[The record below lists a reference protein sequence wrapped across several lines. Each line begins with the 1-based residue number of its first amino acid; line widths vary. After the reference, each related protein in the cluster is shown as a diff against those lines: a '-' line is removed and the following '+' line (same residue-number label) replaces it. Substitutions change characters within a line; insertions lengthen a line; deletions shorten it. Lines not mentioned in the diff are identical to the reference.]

1 MFGRTWNHDSLRKYI
16 IVFGTVFND
25 IYINRLSNSGEVL
38 QTLKVPLTYGPKDKV
53 LARLEQNPKMDNQ
66 VGIVLPRISF
76 EMTTLEYDSTRKLN
90 TLNKLTKQASVAANP
105 DVDDEVK
112 YQYQPVP
119 YDMQFEMNILVKNA
133 EDGTRIV
140 EQIVPY
146 FTPDFTVS
154 VNLVP
159 EVDRA
164 RDIPI
169 ILNSITS
176 QDEYEGSFEQ
186 RRALIW
192 TLNFTMKGYLYGP
205 TKKSKLIKYAE
216 TTFRLPEDVDTG
228 NTNNTANTIVV
239 TSRPGLTNQ
248 GQPTSNAAASVPYD
262 EIISTDN
269 YGFINT
275 ITENI

>member
-25 IYINRLSNSGEVL
+25 IYINRLSSTGEVL

-53 LARLEQNPKMDNQ
+53 LSRLEQSPRLDNQ
-66 VGIVLPRISF
+66 VGIILPRISF
-76 EMTTLEYDSTRKLN
+76 EMTTMEYDPTRKLN
-90 TLNKLTKQASVAANP
+90 TLNKLTKQSAVAGT
-105 DVDDEVK
+105 DDEVK

-146 FTPDFTVS
+146 FTPAFIVS
-154 VNLVP
+154 VNVVP
-159 EVDRA
+159 EVDGP

-169 ILNSITS
+169 VLNSISS
-176 QDEYEGSFEQ
+176 QDQYEGNFEQ

-192 TLNFTMKGYLYGP
+192 TLNFTLKGWLYGP
-205 TKKSKLIKYAE
+205 SKKSKLIKHAE
-216 TTFRLPEDVDTG
+216 TVFRFPEDVATG
-228 NTNNTANTIVV
+228 NTNSTANTIVV
-239 TSRPGLTNQ
+239 TSRPGLTAN
-248 GQPTSNAAASVPYD
+248 GQPTTNTALSISYED
-262 EIISTDN
+262 IISTDN
-269 YGFINT
+269 YAIINT

>member
-25 IYINRLSNSGEVL
+25 IYINRLSATGEVL
-38 QTLKVPLTYGPKDKV
+38 QTLKVPLTYGPKEKV
-53 LARLEQNPKMDNQ
+53 LARLDQNPTMDNQ
-66 VGIVLPRISF
+66 VAIVLPRISF
-76 EMTTLEYDSTRKLN
+76 EMTSLEYDPTRKLN
-90 TLNKLTKQASVAANP
+90 TLNKLTKQSATAGT
-105 DVDDEVK
+105 DDEVK

-119 YDMQFEMNILVKNA
+119 YDMQFEMSILVKNS

-146 FTPDFTVS
+146 FTPAFTVS
-154 VNLVP
+154 VNVVP
-159 EVDRA
+159 EVDSA

-169 ILNSITS
+169 VLNSISS
-176 QDEYEGSFEQ
+176 QDQYEGNFEQ
-186 RRALIW
+186 RRAMIW
-192 TLNFTMKGYLYGP
+192 TLSFTLKGYLYGP
-205 TKKSKLIKYAE
+205 SKKSKLIKLAE
-216 TTFRLPEDVDTG
+216 TTFRLPEDVAAG
-228 NTNNTANTIVV
+228 NTTNTSNTIVV
-239 TSRPGLTNQ
+239 ASRPGLTAN
-248 GQPTSNAAASVPYD
+248 GVATSNVAASIAYD

>member
-25 IYINRLSNSGEVL
+25 IYINRLDNNEEVR
-38 QTLKVPLTYGPKDKV
+38 QTVKIPLTYGPKDKV
-53 LARLEQNPKMDNQ
+53 LARLDQNPEMSNQ

-76 EMTTLEYDSTRKLN
+76 EMTSLEYDPTRKLN
-90 TLNKLTKQASVAANP
+90 TLNKLTKQSATAGT
-105 DVDDEVK
+105 DDEVK
-112 YQYQPVP
+112 YQYMPVP

-159 EVDRA
+159 EVDGP

-176 QDEYEGSFEQ
+176 EDQYEGTFTE
-186 RRALIW
+186 RRVLTW
-192 TLNFTMKGYLYGP
+192 TLSFTMKGWLYGP
-205 TKKSKLIKYAE
+205 TKKSKLIKLAE
-216 TTFRLPEDVDTG
+216 TTFRLPEDVTTG
-228 NTNNTANTIVV
+228 NTTNTTSAITVA
-239 TSRPGLTNQ
+239 SRPGLTAN
-248 GQPTSNAAASVPYD
+248 GQPTSNAAASIPYD
-262 EIISTDN
+262 EIISTDD

>member
-1 MFGRTWNHDSLRKYI
+1 
-16 IVFGTVFND
+16 VFND
-25 IYINRLSNSGEVL
+25 IYINRLDNNEEVR
-38 QTLKVPLTYGPKDKV
+38 QTLKIPLTYGPKDKV
-53 LARLEQNPKMDNQ
+53 LARLEQNPQMDNQ

-76 EMTTLEYDSTRKLN
+76 EMTSLEYDPTRKLN
-90 TLNKLTKQASVAANP
+90 TLNKLTKQSATAGT
-105 DVDDEVK
+105 DDEVK
-112 YQYQPVP
+112 YQYMPVP

-159 EVDRA
+159 EVDGA

-176 QDEYEGSFEQ
+176 QDQYEGSFEQ

-192 TLNFTMKGYLYGP
+192 TLSFTMKGWLYGP
-205 TKKSKLIKYAE
+205 TKKSKLIKLAE
-216 TTFRLPEDVDTG
+216 TTFRLPEDVTTG
-228 NTNNTANTIVV
+228 NNTNTTSTV
-239 TSRPGLTNQ
+239 TVAVRPGLTAN
-248 GQPTSNAAASVPYD
+248 GQPTSNAAASIPYD
-262 EIISTDN
+262 EIISTDD

>member
-25 IYINRLSNSGEVL
+25 IYINRLSNTGEVL
-38 QTLKVPLTYGPKDKV
+38 QTLKVPLTYGPKDKI
-53 LARLEQNPKMDNQ
+53 LSRLEQSPRLDNQ
-66 VGIVLPRISF
+66 VGIILPRISF
-76 EMTTLEYDSTRKLN
+76 EMTTLEYDPTRKLN
-90 TLNKLTKQASVAANP
+90 TLNKLTKQSATAGT
-105 DVDDEVK
+105 DDEVK

-154 VNLVP
+154 VNVVP
-159 EVDRA
+159 EVDSA

-169 ILNSITS
+169 ILNSISS
-176 QDEYEGSFEQ
+176 QDQYEGSFEQ

-192 TLNFTMKGYLYGP
+192 TLNFTLKGYLYGP

-216 TTFRLPEDVDTG
+216 TTFRLPEDVATG
-228 NTNNTANTIVV
+228 NTDNTANTIVV
-239 TSRPGLTNQ
+239 ASRPGLTAN
-248 GQPTSNAAASVPYD
+248 GEPTTNTALSISYED
-262 EIISTDN
+262 IISTDD
-269 YGFINT
+269 YAIINT

>member
-25 IYINRLSNSGEVL
+25 IYINRLSNAGEVL

-53 LARLEQNPKMDNQ
+53 LSRLEQNPKMDNQ
-66 VGIVLPRISF
+66 VGIILPRISF
-76 EMTTLEYDSTRKLN
+76 EMTTMEYDSTRKLN
-90 TLNKLTKQASVAANP
+90 TLNKLTKQSTNAGT
-105 DVDDEVK
+105 DDEVK

-119 YDMQFEMNILVKNA
+119 YDMQFEMNILVNNA

-159 EVDRA
+159 EVDGP

-169 ILNSITS
+169 ILNSISS
-176 QDEYEGSFEQ
+176 QDQYEGSFEQ

-205 TKKSKLIKYAE
+205 TKKSKLIKLAE
-216 TTFRLPEDVDTG
+216 TTFRLPEDVETG
-228 NTNNTANTIVV
+228 NTDNTANTIVV
-239 TSRPGLTNQ
+239 ASRPGLTAN
-248 GQPTSNAAASVPYD
+248 GQPTTNTALSISYED
-262 EIISTDN
+262 IKSTDN
-269 YGFINT
+269 YSIINT

>member
-25 IYINRLSNSGEVL
+25 IYINRLDNNEEIR
-38 QTLKVPLTYGPKDKV
+38 QTLRVPLTYGPKDKV
-53 LARLEQNPKMDNQ
+53 LARLEQNPQMSNQ

-76 EMTTLEYDSTRKLN
+76 EMTSLEYDPTRKLN
-90 TLNKLTKQASVAANP
+90 TLNKLTKQSATAGT
-105 DVDDEVK
+105 DDEVK

-119 YDMQFEMNILVKNA
+119 YDMQFEMNVLVKNA

-159 EVDRA
+159 EIDSA

-176 QDEYEGSFEQ
+176 QDQYEGSFEQ

-192 TLNFTMKGYLYGP
+192 TLSFTMKGWLYGP
-205 TKKSKLIKYAE
+205 TKKSKLIKLAE
-216 TTFRLPEDVDTG
+216 TTFRLPEDVTTG
-228 NTNNTANTIVV
+228 NTTNTTSTV
-239 TSRPGLTNQ
+239 TVAARPGLTAN
-248 GQPTSNAAASVPYD
+248 GQPTSNAAASIPYD
-262 EIISTDN
+262 EIISTDD

>member
-25 IYINRLSNSGEVL
+25 IYINRLSNTGEVL
-38 QTLKVPLTYGPKDKV
+38 QTLKVPLTYGPKDKI
-53 LARLEQNPKMDNQ
+53 LSRIEQSPRLDNQ
-66 VGIVLPRISF
+66 VGIILPRISF
-76 EMTTLEYDSTRKLN
+76 EMTTLEYDPTRKLN
-90 TLNKLTKQASVAANP
+90 TLNKLTKQSTTAGT
-105 DVDDEVK
+105 DDEVK

-154 VNLVP
+154 VNVVP
-159 EVDRA
+159 EVDSA

-169 ILNSITS
+169 ILNSISS
-176 QDEYEGSFEQ
+176 QDQYEGSFEQ

-192 TLNFTMKGYLYGP
+192 TLNFTLKGYLYGP

-216 TTFRLPEDVDTG
+216 TTFRLPEDVATG
-228 NTNNTANTIVV
+228 NTDNTANTIVV
-239 TSRPGLTNQ
+239 ASRPGLTAN
-248 GQPTSNAAASVPYD
+248 GEPTTNTALSISYED
-262 EIISTDN
+262 IISTDD
-269 YGFINT
+269 YAIINT

>member
-1 MFGRTWNHDSLRKYI
+1 MFGRTWNHDSIRKYI

-25 IYINRLSNSGEVL
+25 IYINRLSSTGEVL
-38 QTLKVPLTYGPKDKV
+38 QTLKIPLTYGPKDKV
-53 LARLEQNPKMDNQ
+53 LARLDQNPEMTNQ

-76 EMTTLEYDSTRKLN
+76 EMTSMEYDPTRKLN
-90 TLNKLTKQASVAANP
+90 TLNKLTKQSATAGT
-105 DVDDEVK
+105 DDEVK

-154 VNLVP
+154 VNVVP
-159 EVDRA
+159 EVDGP

-176 QDEYEGSFEQ
+176 QDQYEGSFTE
-186 RRALIW
+186 RRVLTW
-192 TLNFTMKGYLYGP
+192 TLSFTLKGYLYGP
-205 TKKSKLIKYAE
+205 TKKSKLIKKAE
-216 TTFRLPEDVDTG
+216 TTFRLPEDVATG
-228 NTNNTANTIVV
+228 NTTNTTSTVIV
-239 TSRPGLTNQ
+239 TARPGLTAN
-248 GQPTSNAAASVPYD
+248 GQPTSNAAASLPYD
-262 EIISTDN
+262 EIISTDD
-269 YGFINT
+269 YGFIHE
-275 ITENI
+275 ITENL

>member
-25 IYINRLSNSGEVL
+25 IYINRLDNDQEVR

-53 LARLEQNPKMDNQ
+53 LARLEQNPEMLNQ
-66 VGIVLPRISF
+66 AGIVLPRISF
-76 EMTTLEYDSTRKLN
+76 EMTTLEYDPTRKLN
-90 TLNKLTKQASVAANP
+90 TLNKLTKQSATGGT
-105 DVDDEVK
+105 DDEVK

-119 YDMQFEMNILVKNA
+119 YDIQFEMNILVKNA

-159 EVDRA
+159 EVDGP

-169 ILNSITS
+169 ILNSISS
-176 QDEYEGSFEQ
+176 QDQYEGNFTE
-186 RRALIW
+186 RRVLTW
-192 TLNFTMKGYLYGP
+192 TLNFTLKGYMYGP
-205 TKKSKLIKYAE
+205 TKKSKLIKFAE
-216 TTFRLPEDVDTG
+216 TTFRLPEDVATG
-228 NTNNTANTIVV
+228 NTTNTSNTIVV
-239 TSRPGLTNQ
+239 ASRPGLTAN
-248 GQPTSNAAASVPYD
+248 GVATSNVAASIDYD
-262 EIISTDN
+262 EIISTNN

>member
-25 IYINRLSNSGEVL
+25 IYINRLSATGEVL
-38 QTLKVPLTYGPKDKV
+38 QTLKVPLTYGPKEKV
-53 LARLEQNPKMDNQ
+53 LARLDQNPTMDNQ
-66 VGIVLPRISF
+66 VAIVLPRISF
-76 EMTTLEYDSTRKLN
+76 EMTSLEYDPTRKLN
-90 TLNKLTKQASVAANP
+90 TLNKLTKQSATAGT
-105 DVDDEVK
+105 DDEVK

-119 YDMQFEMNILVKNA
+119 YDMQFQMSILVKNS

-146 FTPDFTVS
+146 FTPAFTVS
-154 VNLVP
+154 VNVVP
-159 EVDRA
+159 EVDSA

-169 ILNSITS
+169 VLNSISS
-176 QDEYEGSFEQ
+176 QDQYEGNFEQ
-186 RRALIW
+186 RRAMIW
-192 TLNFTMKGYLYGP
+192 TLSFTLKGYLYGP
-205 TKKSKLIKYAE
+205 SKKSKLIKLAE
-216 TTFRLPEDVDTG
+216 TTFRLPEDVETG
-228 NTNNTANTIVV
+228 NTTNTSNTIVV
-239 TSRPGLTNQ
+239 ASRPGLTAN
-248 GQPTSNAAASVPYD
+248 GVATSNVAASIAYD

>member
-25 IYINRLSNSGEVL
+25 IYINRLSSTGEVL
-38 QTLKVPLTYGPKDKV
+38 QTLKVPLTYGPKDKI
-53 LARLEQNPKMDNQ
+53 LSRLEQSPRLDNQ
-66 VGIVLPRISF
+66 VGIILPRISF
-76 EMTTLEYDSTRKLN
+76 EMTTLEYDPTRKLN
-90 TLNKLTKQASVAANP
+90 TLNKLTKQSATAGT
-105 DVDDEVK
+105 DDEVK

-146 FTPDFTVS
+146 FTPAFTVS
-154 VNLVP
+154 VNVVP
-159 EVDRA
+159 EVDSA

-169 ILNSITS
+169 VLNSISS
-176 QDEYEGSFEQ
+176 QDQYEGNFEQ

-192 TLNFTMKGYLYGP
+192 TLNFTLKGWLYGP
-205 TKKSKLIKYAE
+205 SKKSKLIKHAE
-216 TTFRLPEDVDTG
+216 TVFRFPEDVATG
-228 NTNNTANTIVV
+228 NTNSTANTIVV
-239 TSRPGLTNQ
+239 TSRPGLTAN
-248 GQPTSNAAASVPYD
+248 GQPTTNTALSISYED
-262 EIISTDN
+262 IISTDD
-269 YGFINT
+269 YAIINT

>member
-25 IYINRLSNSGEVL
+25 IYINRLSATDEVL

-53 LARLEQNPKMDNQ
+53 LARLDQNPQMTNQ

-76 EMTTLEYDSTRKLN
+76 EMTTLEYDPTRKLN
-90 TLNKLTKQASVAANP
+90 TLNKLTKQSATAGT
-105 DVDDEVK
+105 DDEVK

-154 VNLVP
+154 VNVVP
-159 EVDRA
+159 EVDSA

-176 QDEYEGSFEQ
+176 QDQYEGSFEQ

-192 TLNFTMKGYLYGP
+192 TLSFTMKGWLYGP
-205 TKKSKLIKYAE
+205 TKKSKLIKLAE
-216 TTFRLPEDVDTG
+216 TTFRLPEDVTTG
-228 NTNNTANTIVV
+228 NTTNTSNTIVV
-239 TSRPGLTNQ
+239 ASRPGLTAN
-248 GQPTSNAAASVPYD
+248 GTATSNTAASIPYD
-262 EIISTDN
+262 EIISTDD

>member
-25 IYINRLSNSGEVL
+25 IYINRLSATDEVL

-53 LARLEQNPKMDNQ
+53 LARLDQNPQMTNQ

-76 EMTTLEYDSTRKLN
+76 EMTTLEYDPTRKLN
-90 TLNKLTKQASVAANP
+90 TLNKLTKQSATAGT
-105 DVDDEVK
+105 DDEVK

-154 VNLVP
+154 VNVVP
-159 EVDRA
+159 EVDSA

-192 TLNFTMKGYLYGP
+192 TLSFTMKGWLYGP
-205 TKKSKLIKYAE
+205 TKKSKLIKLAE
-216 TTFRLPEDVDTG
+216 TTFRLPEDVATG
-228 NTNNTANTIVV
+228 NTTNTSNTIVV
-239 TSRPGLTNQ
+239 ASRPGLTAN
-248 GQPTSNAAASVPYD
+248 GTATSNVAASIPYD
-262 EIISTDN
+262 EIISTDD

>member
-25 IYINRLSNSGEVL
+25 IYINRLDNNEEVR
-38 QTLKVPLTYGPKDKV
+38 QTLKIPLTYGPKDKV
-53 LARLEQNPKMDNQ
+53 LARLEQNPEMNNQ

-76 EMTTLEYDSTRKLN
+76 EMTSLEYDPTRKLN
-90 TLNKLTKQASVAANP
+90 TLNKLTKQSATAGT
-105 DVDDEVK
+105 DDEVK

-159 EVDRA
+159 EVDGA

-176 QDEYEGSFEQ
+176 QDQYEGSFEQ

-192 TLNFTMKGYLYGP
+192 TLSFTMKGWLYGP
-205 TKKSKLIKYAE
+205 TKKSKLIKLAE
-216 TTFRLPEDVDTG
+216 TTFRLPEDVLTG
-228 NTNNTANTIVV
+228 NTTNTTSTV
-239 TSRPGLTNQ
+239 TVAVRPGLTAN
-248 GQPTSNAAASVPYD
+248 GQPTSNAAASIPYD
-262 EIISTDN
+262 EIISTDD

>member
-25 IYINRLSNSGEVL
+25 IYINRLSATGEVL
-38 QTLKVPLTYGPKDKV
+38 QTLKVPLTYGPKEKV
-53 LARLEQNPKMDNQ
+53 LARLDQNPTMDNQ
-66 VGIVLPRISF
+66 VAIVLPRISF
-76 EMTTLEYDSTRKLN
+76 EMTSLEYDPTRKLN
-90 TLNKLTKQASVAANP
+90 TLNKLTKQSATAGT
-105 DVDDEVK
+105 DDEVK

-119 YDMQFEMNILVKNA
+119 YDMQFEMSILVKNS

-146 FTPDFTVS
+146 FTHAFTVS
-154 VNLVP
+154 VNVVP
-159 EVDRA
+159 EVDSA

-169 ILNSITS
+169 VLNSISS
-176 QDEYEGSFEQ
+176 QDQYEGNFEQ
-186 RRALIW
+186 RRAMIW
-192 TLNFTMKGYLYGP
+192 TLSFTLKGYLYGP
-205 TKKSKLIKYAE
+205 SKKSKLIKLAE
-216 TTFRLPEDVDTG
+216 TTFRLPEDVETG
-228 NTNNTANTIVV
+228 NTTNTSNTIVV
-239 TSRPGLTNQ
+239 ASRPGLTAN
-248 GQPTSNAAASVPYD
+248 GVATSNVAASIAYD

>member
-25 IYINRLSNSGEVL
+25 IYINRLSATGEVL
-38 QTLKVPLTYGPKDKV
+38 QTLKVPLTYGPKDKI
-53 LARLEQNPKMDNQ
+53 LSRLEQSPRLDNQ
-66 VGIVLPRISF
+66 VGIILPRISF
-76 EMTTLEYDSTRKLN
+76 EMTTMEYDPTRKLN
-90 TLNKLTKQASVAANP
+90 TLNKLTKQSATAGT
-105 DVDDEVK
+105 DDEVK

-146 FTPDFTVS
+146 FTPAFTVS
-154 VNLVP
+154 VNVVP
-159 EVDRA
+159 EVDGP

-169 ILNSITS
+169 VLNSISS
-176 QDEYEGSFEQ
+176 QDQYEGSFEQ

-192 TLNFTMKGYLYGP
+192 TLNFTLKGWLYGP
-205 TKKSKLIKYAE
+205 SKKSKLIKHAE
-216 TTFRLPEDVDTG
+216 TVFRFPEDVTTG
-228 NTNNTANTIVV
+228 NTDSTSNTIVV
-239 TSRPGLTNQ
+239 TSRPGLTAN
-248 GQPTSNAAASVPYD
+248 GQPTTNTALSISYED
-262 EIISTDN
+262 IISTDN
-269 YGFINT
+269 YAIINT

>member
-25 IYINRLSNSGEVL
+25 IYINRLGSTGEVL

-53 LARLEQNPKMDNQ
+53 LSRLEQSPRLDNQ
-66 VGIVLPRISF
+66 VGIILPRISF
-76 EMTTLEYDSTRKLN
+76 EMTTMEYDPTRKLN
-90 TLNKLTKQASVAANP
+90 TLNKLTKQSAAAGT
-105 DVDDEVK
+105 DDEVK

-146 FTPDFTVS
+146 FTPAFTVS
-154 VNLVP
+154 VNVVP
-159 EVDRA
+159 EVDGP

-169 ILNSITS
+169 VLNSISS
-176 QDEYEGSFEQ
+176 QDQYEGNFEQ

-192 TLNFTMKGYLYGP
+192 TLNFTLKGWLYGP
-205 TKKSKLIKYAE
+205 SKKSKLIKHAE
-216 TTFRLPEDVDTG
+216 TVFRFPEDVATG
-228 NTNNTANTIVV
+228 NTNSTANTIVV
-239 TSRPGLTNQ
+239 TSRPGLTAN
-248 GQPTSNAAASVPYD
+248 GQPTTNTALSISYED
-262 EIISTDN
+262 IISTDD
-269 YGFINT
+269 YAIINT

>member
-16 IVFGTVFND
+16 IVFGTIFND
-25 IYINRLSNSGEVL
+25 IYINRLSATGEVL
-38 QTLKVPLTYGPKDKV
+38 QTLKVPLTYGPKEKV
-53 LARLEQNPKMDNQ
+53 LARLDQNPEMLNQ

-90 TLNKLTKQASVAANP
+90 TLNKLTKQSATAGT
-105 DVDDEVK
+105 DDEVK

-119 YDMQFEMNILVKNA
+119 YDLQFEMNILVKNA

-146 FTPDFTVS
+146 FTPAFTVS
-154 VNLVP
+154 VNVVP
-159 EVDRA
+159 DVDGP

-176 QDEYEGSFEQ
+176 QDQYEGNFTE
-186 RRALIW
+186 RRVLIW
-192 TLNFTMKGYLYGP
+192 TLSFTLKGYLYGP
-205 TKKSKLIKYAE
+205 TKKSKLIKLAE
-216 TTFRLPEDVDTG
+216 TTFRLPEDVTTG
-228 NTNNTANTIVV
+228 NTNNTSNTIVV
-239 TSRPGLTNQ
+239 ASRPGLTAN
-248 GQPTSNAAASVPYD
+248 GVATSNAAASIAYD
-262 EIISTDN
+262 EIISTDD

>member
-25 IYINRLSNSGEVL
+25 IYINRLSATGEVL

-53 LARLEQNPKMDNQ
+53 LARLDQNPKMDNQ
-66 VGIVLPRISF
+66 VGIILPRISF
-76 EMTTLEYDSTRKLN
+76 EMTTIEYDPTRKLN
-90 TLNKLTKQASVAANP
+90 TLNKLTKQSATAGT
-105 DVDDEVK
+105 DDEVK

-133 EDGTRIV
+133 EDGTRIL

-146 FTPDFTVS
+146 FTPAFTVS
-154 VNLVP
+154 VNVVP
-159 EVDRA
+159 EVDSA

-169 ILNSITS
+169 ILNSISS
-176 QDEYEGSFEQ
+176 QDQYEGSFEQ

-192 TLNFTMKGYLYGP
+192 TLNFTLKGYLYGP

-216 TTFRLPEDVDTG
+216 TTFRLPEDVATG
-228 NTNNTANTIVV
+228 NTDNTANTIVV
-239 TSRPGLTNQ
+239 ASRPGLTAN
-248 GQPTSNAAASVPYD
+248 GEPTTNTALSISYED
-262 EIISTDN
+262 IISTDD
-269 YGFINT
+269 YAIINT

>member
-1 MFGRTWNHDSLRKYI
+1 
-16 IVFGTVFND
+16 
-25 IYINRLSNSGEVL
+25 
-38 QTLKVPLTYGPKDKV
+38 LKVPLTYGPKEKV
-53 LARLEQNPKMDNQ
+53 LARLDQNPEMLNQ

-90 TLNKLTKQASVAANP
+90 TLNKITKQSATAGT
-105 DVDDEVK
+105 DDEVK

-119 YDMQFEMNILVKNA
+119 YDIQFEMNILVKNA

-159 EVDRA
+159 EVDGP

-176 QDEYEGSFEQ
+176 QDQYEGSFEQ

-205 TKKSKLIKYAE
+205 TKKSKLIKLAE
-216 TTFRLPEDVDTG
+216 TTFRLPEDITTG
-228 NTNNTANTIVV
+228 NTTNTSNTIVV
-239 TSRPGLTNQ
+239 ASRPGLTAN
-248 GQPTSNAAASVPYD
+248 GVATSNAAASIPYD
-262 EIISTDN
+262 EIISTDD

>member
-25 IYINRLSNSGEVL
+25 IYINRLDNNEEIR
-38 QTLKVPLTYGPKDKV
+38 QTLKIPLTYGPKDKV
-53 LARLEQNPKMDNQ
+53 LARLEQNPEMSNQ

-76 EMTTLEYDSTRKLN
+76 EMTSLEYDPTRKLN
-90 TLNKLTKQASVAANP
+90 TLNKLTKQSATAGT
-105 DVDDEVK
+105 DDEVK

-119 YDMQFEMNILVKNA
+119 YDMQFEMNVLVKNA

-159 EVDRA
+159 EIDGA

-176 QDEYEGSFEQ
+176 QDQYEGSFEQ

-192 TLNFTMKGYLYGP
+192 TLSFTMKGWLYGP
-205 TKKSKLIKYAE
+205 TKKSKLIKLAE
-216 TTFRLPEDVDTG
+216 TTFRLPEDVTTG
-228 NTNNTANTIVV
+228 NTTNTTSTV
-239 TSRPGLTNQ
+239 TVAARPGLTAN
-248 GQPTSNAAASVPYD
+248 GQPTSNAAASIPYD
-262 EIISTDN
+262 EIISTDD

>member
-25 IYINRLSNSGEVL
+25 IYINRLSNAGEVL

-53 LARLEQNPKMDNQ
+53 LSRLEQSPKMDNQ
-66 VGIVLPRISF
+66 VGIILPRISF
-76 EMTTLEYDSTRKLN
+76 EMTTMEYDPTRKLN
-90 TLNKLTKQASVAANP
+90 TLNKLTKQSTNAGT
-105 DVDDEVK
+105 DDEVK

-159 EVDRA
+159 EVDGP

-192 TLNFTMKGYLYGP
+192 TLSFTMKGYLYGP
-205 TKKSKLIKYAE
+205 TKKSKLIKLAE
-216 TTFRLPEDVDTG
+216 TTFRLPEDVETG
-228 NTNNTANTIVV
+228 NTDNTANTIVV
-239 TSRPGLTNQ
+239 ASRPGLTAN
-248 GQPTSNAAASVPYD
+248 GQPTTNTALSISYED
-262 EIISTDN
+262 IKSTDN
-269 YGFINT
+269 YSIINT

>member
-25 IYINRLSNSGEVL
+25 IYINRLSNTGEVL
-38 QTLKVPLTYGPKDKV
+38 QTLKVPLTYGPKDKI
-53 LARLEQNPKMDNQ
+53 LSRLEQSPRLDNQ
-66 VGIVLPRISF
+66 VGIILPRISF
-76 EMTTLEYDSTRKLN
+76 EMTTLEYDPTRKLN
-90 TLNKLTKQASVAANP
+90 TLNKLTKQSTTAGT
-105 DVDDEVK
+105 DDEVK

-146 FTPDFTVS
+146 FTPAFTVS
-154 VNLVP
+154 VNVVP
-159 EVDRA
+159 EVDGP

-169 ILNSITS
+169 VLNSISS
-176 QDEYEGSFEQ
+176 QDQYEGNFEQ

-192 TLNFTMKGYLYGP
+192 TLNFTLKGWLYGP
-205 TKKSKLIKYAE
+205 SKKSKLIKHAE
-216 TTFRLPEDVDTG
+216 TVFRFPEDVATG
-228 NTNNTANTIVV
+228 NTNSTANTIVV
-239 TSRPGLTNQ
+239 TSRPGLTAN
-248 GQPTSNAAASVPYD
+248 GQPTTNTALSISYED
-262 EIISTDN
+262 IISTDD
-269 YGFINT
+269 YAIINT

>member
-25 IYINRLSNSGEVL
+25 IYINRLSNAGEVL

-53 LARLEQNPKMDNQ
+53 LSRLEQSPRLDNQ
-66 VGIVLPRISF
+66 VGIILPRISF
-76 EMTTLEYDSTRKLN
+76 EMTTMEYDPTRKLN
-90 TLNKLTKQASVAANP
+90 TLNKLTKQSTTAGT
-105 DVDDEVK
+105 DDEVK

-159 EVDRA
+159 EVDGP

-192 TLNFTMKGYLYGP
+192 TLSFTMKGYLYGP
-205 TKKSKLIKYAE
+205 TKKSKLIKHAE
-216 TTFRLPEDVDTG
+216 TVFRFPEDVATG
-228 NTNNTANTIVV
+228 NTNSTANTIVV
-239 TSRPGLTNQ
+239 TSRPGLTAN
-248 GQPTSNAAASVPYD
+248 G
-262 EIISTDN
+262 
-269 YGFINT
+269 
-275 ITENI
+275 

>member
-25 IYINRLSNSGEVL
+25 IYINRLSSTGEVL

-53 LARLEQNPKMDNQ
+53 LSRLEQSPRLDNQ
-66 VGIVLPRISF
+66 VGIILPRISF
-76 EMTTLEYDSTRKLN
+76 EMTTLEYDPTRKLN
-90 TLNKLTKQASVAANP
+90 TLNKLTKQSATAGT
-105 DVDDEVK
+105 DDEVK

-146 FTPDFTVS
+146 FTPAFTVS
-154 VNLVP
+154 VNVVP
-159 EVDRA
+159 EVDSA

-169 ILNSITS
+169 VLNSISS
-176 QDEYEGSFEQ
+176 QDQYEGNFEQ

-192 TLNFTMKGYLYGP
+192 TLNFTLKGWLYGP
-205 TKKSKLIKYAE
+205 SKKSKLIKHAE
-216 TTFRLPEDVDTG
+216 TVFRFPEDVATG
-228 NTNNTANTIVV
+228 NTNSTANTIVV
-239 TSRPGLTNQ
+239 TSRPGLTAN
-248 GQPTSNAAASVPYD
+248 GQPTTNTALSISYED
-262 EIISTDN
+262 IISTDD
-269 YGFINT
+269 YAIINT

>member
-1 MFGRTWNHDSLRKYI
+1 MFGRTWSHDTLRKYI
-16 IVFGTVFND
+16 IVFGTLFND
-25 IYINRLSNSGEVL
+25 IYINRTNTAGEII
-38 QTLKVPLTYGPKDKV
+38 QTLKIPLTYGPKDKV
-53 LARLEQNPKMDNQ
+53 LARLEQNPTLDNQ

-76 EMTTLEYDSTRKLN
+76 EMTSMEYDPTRKLN
-90 TLNKLTKQASVAANP
+90 TLNKLTKQSTTGGT
-105 DVDDEVK
+105 DDEVK

-159 EVDRA
+159 EVDA
-164 RDIPI
+164 PRDIPV
-169 ILNSITS
+169 ILNSIS
-176 QDEYEGSFEQ
+176 HQDSYEGSFEQ
-186 RRALIW
+186 RRAVIW
-192 TLNFTMKGYLYGP
+192 TLTFTLKGWLYGP

-216 TTFRLPEDVDTG
+216 TTFRLPEDVATG
-228 NTNNTANTIVV
+228 NTTNTDDTIVV
-239 TSRPGLTNQ
+239 ASRPGLTAN
-248 GQPTSNAAASVPYD
+248 GTPTSNVAASVDYD
-262 EIISTDN
+262 EIISTDD

-275 ITENI
+275 ITENL